1 MKLEKILEN
10 LNSFEK
16 NSFLKIIDNIIA
28 KQPQNYTEI
37 EKILS
42 DKTRDLKN
50 MDNINIS
57 KVFNLVQ
64 DEFSTY
70 IRSEFADSKS
80 QLDILTDLISREGKC
95 ILKLDWFSRLYEKE
109 ITSFKI
115 KLKHFEDSINNEKSE
130 IEENRKR
137 DYLIY
142 QSCLNTAFCN
152 DEQNNQDKKI
162 TREEQ
167 AILQTLA
174 TNLGLSQE
182 EIKLIN
188 YLIIPIIKHE
198 VDTIINDLKA
208 AGVIFYSKKTNTIYV
223 ADEIVKILRRTRG
236 KLISDKYFR
245 RILNLLR
252 EPQLNLVCKKHSLD
266 WRQPY
271 EQKVKDIINAGISF
285 SEVLLNDIQ
294 KDKMTLTEKK
304 LFLNEFCDKEL
315 NISPSLKGSTI
326 DDKIKNLI
334 KYFDDLE
341 QDDRIGISFEGY
353 EKMLL
358 DLDESLPHLKEELR
372 SEMEFQE
379 TNILN
384 ATHMMAF
391 NLKPR
396 DILELISKSDL
407 NKLATKKD
415 IKIRGDVIN
424 NILESY
430 KDSANLFLENYTNI
444 GFRNL
449 AALKENGISI
459 KEGDLGV
466 KFEELTKNIFE
477 QLGFNVDEDLR
488 RKINTEKDKIDIL
501 INIGNNEI
509 ILVECKTNKES
520 GYNKF
525 SSVSRQLKSYST
537 LLSRNNFKV
546 VKSILIAPEFTVDFI
561 KDCGL
566 DYELNLSLISAPS
579 LIKILTGFKNSKLKT
594 FPHNLLMRDV
604 LIHEDRVLASIER

>member
-525 SSVSRQLKSYST
+525 SSVPRQLKSYST